1 MDVAMM
7 AVAEKLAAEFPD
19 EPDSTVIR
27 VVTDCVEEFP
37 DADPLFLEEAS
48 RARLSAPEAGPAGS
62 GHG

>member
-1 MDVAMM
+1 MDLAMT

-19 EPDSTVIR
+19 KPSSTVIR

-37 DADPLFLEEAS
+37 DADPMFLEEAS
-48 RARLSAPEAGPAGS
+48 RARLAAPDAGHDGS